1 MEQEEIGVLKKETK
15 SLCRILGEMQQE
27 LDMLTALVD
36 AQQASKRKE
45 QCRNDDRRKREDE
58 SS

>member
-27 LDMLTALVD
+27 LDVLKKKGAMS
-36 AQQASKRKE
+36 Q
-45 QCRNDDRRKREDE
+45 
-58 SS
+58 